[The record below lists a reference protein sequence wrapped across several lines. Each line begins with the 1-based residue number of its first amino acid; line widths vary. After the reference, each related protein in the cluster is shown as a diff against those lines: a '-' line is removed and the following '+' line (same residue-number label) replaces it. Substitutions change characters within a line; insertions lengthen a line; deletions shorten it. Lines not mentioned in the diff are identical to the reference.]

1 MTIQIL
7 VAAAKEGETPNPLLP
22 AIYDITWSSVVFVV
36 LLTFFW
42 FKVLPGFKKMLD
54 ERAKAIEGRLADA
67 EAAQKA
73 AEERTAAVEAE
84 QEKLRAESSTIREEA
99 RAEGAAI
106 LAEMKAQASAESER
120 LAQVAKSALD
130 AERESAMNAL
140 RNEVGGLA
148 IELASR
154 IVAVK
159 LQDDAIANKVVDD
172 FIKELEAKKA

>member
-1 MTIQIL
+1 
-7 VAAAKEGETPNPLLP
+7 
-22 AIYDITWSSVVFVV
+22 
-36 LLTFFW
+36 
-42 FKVLPGFKKMLD
+42 
-54 ERAKAIEGRLADA
+54 
-67 EAAQKA
+67 
-73 AEERTAAVEAE
+73 
-84 QEKLRAESSTIREEA
+84 
-99 RAEGAAI
+99 
-106 LAEMKAQASAESER
+106 MKAQASAESER
-120 LAQVAKSALD
+120 LAQIAKSALD

>member
-1 MTIQIL
+1 MTIQSL

-54 ERAKAIEGRLADA
+54 ERAKAIEGRLAEA

-73 AEERTAAVEAE
+73 AEERTSAVEAE

-120 LAQVAKSALD
+120 LAQIAKSALE

-154 IVAVK
+154 IVSVK

>member
-7 VAAAKEGETPNPLLP
+7 VAESKNPLLP

-120 LAQVAKSALD
+120 LAQIAKSALD

-159 LQDDAIANKVVDD
+159 LQEDAIANKVVDD